1 MQYGTPLLLLLYSSV
16 WSTVGTAVCHDFTAV
31 VIGQRIVVL
40 RTYGNVSE
48 FFTEKIT
55 VTWLFYQLASR
66 SASRQYMGSPSDSSF
81 LEQSLAA
88 CGKIAMSFPLKIWT
102 HTWFLGS
109 TWVYAVYGISI
120 TSAIFAELTVCGCV
134 YMSVMLEICKRPVWF
149 GFSLECDSITHLL
162 QAQINIQSCQYLPA
176 LLELFAAHTKLN
188 TWQSLLTARD
198 VGVRSLCC

>member
-1 MQYGTPLLLLLYSSV
+1 MQYGTPLLLSLYSSV

-40 RTYGNVSE
+40 RTYGNVIE

-66 SASRQYMGSPSDSSF
+66 SASRQYVGSPSDSSL

-149 GFSLECDSITHLL
+149 GLVSVWSVTASHTCCKRRSTFSRASTCRHCW
-162 QAQINIQSCQYLPA
+162 SCLP
-176 LLELFAAHTKLN
+176 LIPSSTLGSHC
-188 TWQSLLTARD
+188 SLLGT
-198 VGVRSLCC
+198 

>member
-1 MQYGTPLLLLLYSSV
+1 
-16 WSTVGTAVCHDFTAV
+16 VGTAVCHDFTAV

-66 SASRQYMGSPSDSSF
+66 SASRQYMGSPSDSSL

-109 TWVYAVYGISI
+109 TWVYTVYGISI
-120 TSAIFAELTVCGCV
+120 TSAIFAELAVCGCV

-149 GFSLECDSITHLL
+149 GLVWFQFGVWQHHTLAASADQHSVVPVLAGTVGVVCRSY
-162 QAQINIQSCQYLPA
+162 QAQHLA
-176 LLELFAAHTKLN
+176 VTAH
-188 TWQSLLTARD
+188 
-198 VGVRSLCC
+198 C